1 MNDRVLNEKESLEL
15 IAQMIQNTKSRMTRN
30 SGAPFLIWGY
40 TTIIVSLLVW
50 FLLKET
56 GNYHWQWLWFLLPAI
71 SLPSTLWIEHKQPK
85 MIKTY
90 IDRIVGYVWA
100 VFGLGGFL
108 FPGFPSSS
116 GICLSFCHITDD
128 GNGDG
133 TDGTDYKDEGSDSVR
148 SGGSFGLCGVYLC
161 TRFRP
166 NTGFASAF
174 VL

>member
-1 MNDRVLNEKESLEL
+1 MGIYDHNSVVIGLVSVEGNGKLSL
-15 IAQMIQNTKSRMTRN
+15 AM
-30 SGAPFLIWGY
+30 A
-40 TTIIVSLLVW
+40 VV
-50 FLLKET
+50 
-56 GNYHWQWLWFLLPAI
+56 LLPAI

-166 NTGFASAF
+166 NTGFCIGFCFMMVIPGHYLNGMAKQDK
-174 VL
+174 

>member
-71 SLPSTLWIEHKQPK
+71 SLPSPSSLQHKQPH
-85 MIKTY
+85 MIPTY
-90 IDRIVGYVWA
+90 IARMYGRY
-100 VFGLGGFL
+100 
-108 FPGFPSSS
+108 
-116 GICLSFCHITDD
+116 
-128 GNGDG
+128 
-133 TDGTDYKDEGSDSVR
+133 SD
-148 SGGSFGLCGVYLC
+148 
-161 TRFRP
+161 
-166 NTGFASAF
+166 
-174 VL
+174 